1 MWTPIEPVLDL
12 LFPPVCAVCGGD
24 VRRGEKETPSLMIW
38 RGHGICRGC
47 LDKISWLSPPFCPR
61 CAMPIRSAAIP
72 SHLCGQCLETPP
84 PFESALALLVY
95 GEEVFPLMH
104 RMKYGPDA
112 SLARYMGVL
121 LARYLGERLSRLGL
135 HAVVPVPLHRLRL
148 RERGFNQAANM
159 GKAVAK
165 SLGVELE
172 TDILLRVRA
181 TPAQVGL
188 SRSQR
193 IDNVK
198 GAFGVSSSN
207 RARKRNL
214 LLVDDVYTTGATL
227 AEAARA
233 LLRAGARE
241 VHVLTFARVP

>member
-1 MWTPIEPVLDL
+1 
-12 LFPPVCAVCGGD
+12 
-24 VRRGEKETPSLMIW
+24 
-38 RGHGICRGC
+38 
-47 LDKISWLSPPFCPR
+47 
-61 CAMPIRSAAIP
+61 
-72 SHLCGQCLETPP
+72 
-84 PFESALALLVY
+84 
-95 GEEVFPLMH
+95 MH